1 MDPPLLEVRDLAFT
15 YGRRSVLHA
24 IDLALSPA
32 SCLLIRG
39 VNGAGKS
46 TLLQLLQGALQ
57 PSKGWVR
64 LNGLPLRGQRRRIAL
79 VPQTSSLN
87 WSYPISV
94 QGLLELAGGRPSPQA
109 RHHLQRVGLAD
120 RQSWP
125 IGSLSVGQRQRL
137 QIALALAQD
146 PQVLLLDEPL
156 ANLDASSRL
165 HLGSWLRALVDQG
178 LTVVL
183 SVHGS
188 LPPTLPRH
196 RTVVLEAGTL
206 HPQPCHPFV

>member
-1 MDPPLLEVRDLAFT
+1 MDPPLLEVWDLAFA
-15 YGRRSVLHA
+15 YGQRSVLHA

-46 TLLQLLQGALQ
+46 TLLRLLQGALQ
-57 PSKGWVR
+57 PSQGWVR
-64 LNGLPLRGQRRRIAL
+64 LNGRPLRGQRRRIAL

-94 QGLLELAGGRPSPQA
+94 GGLLELAGGRPSPQA
-109 RHHLQRVGLAD
+109 RHQLQRVGLAD
-120 RQSWP
+120 REGWP

-137 QIALALAQD
+137 QIALALAQE

-156 ANLDASSRL
+156 ASLDPSSRL

-183 SVHGS
+183 SVHGE

-196 RTVVLEAGTL
+196 RSVVLEAGTL
-206 HPQPCHPFV
+206 HPQPSDPFA